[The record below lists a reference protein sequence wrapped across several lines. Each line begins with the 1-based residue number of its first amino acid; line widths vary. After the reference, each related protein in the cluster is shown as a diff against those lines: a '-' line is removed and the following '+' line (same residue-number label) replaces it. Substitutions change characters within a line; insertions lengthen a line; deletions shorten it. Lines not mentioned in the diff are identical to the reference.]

1 MPISIPVDFTGVET
15 RSSVKVPE
23 GDYTAKLVKMEKTN
37 AKSGDKNPMLVVD
50 FEFTSGGKGVVGQRI
65 RDRHILIKDSLWT
78 LRNMLEAM
86 GLKVPNGKM
95 NIKEGQL
102 IGRAVGLTVIDGDE
116 YKGKIRSEVGDY
128 IPTDAVG
135 NMATDTPVDAED
147 EDEDD
152 EGFGFDEDEEDED
165 TDTEDGDE
173 EIEDEE
179 EEDDEEEDDDF
190 SFDEDEDEEEVEL
203 TFSQEDVTNGK
214 GPDLKGYLKEA
225 MEAGFEF
232 ELPEKPKVAE
242 VREALLS
249 IFEGE
254 DDEEMEGF
262 DLDDV

>member
-95 NIKEGQL
+95 NLKEGQVV
-102 IGRAVGLTVIDGDE
+102 GRSVGLTVVDGDE
-116 YKGKIRSEVGDY
+116 YKGRIRSEVADY
-128 IPTDAVG
+128 IPVDAVG
-135 NMATDTPVDAED
+135 NIVQEDSSDDEEVWDDEDEPEDTPV
-147 EDEDD
+147 
-152 EGFGFDEDEEDED
+152 
-165 TDTEDGDE
+165 
-173 EIEDEE
+173 EE
-179 EEDDEEEDDDF
+179 EEDDEEEEEAD
-190 SFDEDEDEEEVEL
+190 SFDFDNEEDEEEEDEPEDEEEEVEL
-203 TFSQEDVTNGK
+203 SFSQEDVSNAK
-214 GPDLKGYLKEA
+214 GAELKTYLKEA

-232 ELPEKPKVAE
+232 ELSAQPKVAE
-242 VREALLS
+242 VRDSLLAL
-249 IFEGE
+249 FPE
-254 DDEEMEGF
+254 DDDEMEGF
-262 DLDDV
+262 SLDDV